1 MSERKLSVTIT
12 GPEGM
17 LGGMATLLRDEG
29 YIVEHTASEAL
40 DRVLA
45 QYLLAHPKAMPSKTS
60 VIDILE
66 WLKARGEQLPEQR
79 GRVEV
84 LEGLMRETIQLWHEW
99 STTDITDDHDR
110 WVSFTDRA
118 HAWLARARVAVPDR
132 TPKEAPT
139 RSSRHPSPL
148 WPLPDAPA
156 PKSPLVTRRARAEA
170 PPPRKKRPVR

>member
-17 LGGMATLLRDEG
+17 LGGMASLLRDEG
-29 YIVEHTASEAL
+29 WIVERTAIEAL

-45 QYLLAHPKAMPSKTS
+45 AYLIAHPKAFPSKTS
-60 VIDILE
+60 VITIAE
-66 WLKARGEQLPEQR
+66 WLKARGERLPEQR

-110 WVSFTDRA
+110 WASFTDRA
-118 HAWLARARVAVPDR
+118 HAWLAKARIVVPDR
-132 TPKEAPT
+132 TPKAAPPK
-139 RSSRHPSPL
+139 RKPSPL
-148 WPLPDAPA
+148 WPLP
-156 PKSPLVTRRARAEA
+156 EA
-170 PPPRKKRPVR
+170 PPPEAPPPVAPPKRKRRAKGAR